1 MCKSVNNT
9 LCTHEAL
16 ASSSYFFCDR
26 DHHHFNIVSTPIFF
40 YFFVLCVTQKVSEKQ
55 WERGKSYYVVFVNVT
70 CIFSIE
76 IKIDH
81 MGDHKNGIWNGYK
94 HKVTSIN
101 LKKSCNCCNKGKRK
115 FPVFLKGQRYLR
127 RLHFFFVFLVCK
139 KMKG

>member
-1 MCKSVNNT
+1 MYTWSVSIII
-9 LCTHEAL
+9 LL
-16 ASSSYFFCDR
+16 FLWSRSSSFQHCQ
-26 DHHHFNIVSTPIFF
+26 HPHFS

-55 WERGKSYYVVFVNVT
+55 WERGKSYFVVFVNVT

-127 RLHFFFVFLVCK
+127 RLHFLFAFLVCK
-139 KMKG
+139 KMKD